1 MTNNDID
8 GLEIYISRSGRKWLA
23 ATATSPYFCF
33 EADSE
38 RAVYAKVRKALVFL
52 KKASAHIAAAGER
65 DKTPEPFH
73 TQRKFIARD
82 LEAA

>member
-1 MTNNDID
+1 MNNID
-8 GLEIYISRSGRKWLA
+8 DLEIYISRSGRKWLA

-38 RAVYAKVRKALVFL
+38 RALYAKVRKALVFL
-52 KKASAHIAAAGER
+52 KKAAAHITAGEHDR
-65 DKTPEPFH
+65 ASEPFH
-73 TQRKFIARD
+73 TQRKFFARD